1 MPVLARIVEAAGI
14 PTVIV
19 TMMPALADKF
29 HAARTLGVEFPF
41 GHAFGMP
48 HDPAMQRTVAQAAL
62 ALYEQPPAL
71 PNTPL
76 RVDLLIP
83 WPVDQKVAY
92 KAWQPKE
99 AAPIVR
105 YNQQQ
110 AASARAGSTQ
120 D

>member
-1 MPVLARIVEAAGI
+1 VPVLARIIEAAGI

-29 HAARTLGVEFPF
+29 HATRTLGVEFPF

-48 HDPAMQRTVAQAAL
+48 HDPEMQRAVALAAL
-62 ALYEQPPAL
+62 ALYERHPAQ

-76 RVDLLIP
+76 RVDLAIP
-83 WPVDQKVAY
+83 WPVEQKVAY
-92 KAWQPKE
+92 KTWQPPE

-105 YNQQQ
+105 YNQQLAAQ
-110 AASARAGSTQ
+110 AANENA
-120 D
+120 